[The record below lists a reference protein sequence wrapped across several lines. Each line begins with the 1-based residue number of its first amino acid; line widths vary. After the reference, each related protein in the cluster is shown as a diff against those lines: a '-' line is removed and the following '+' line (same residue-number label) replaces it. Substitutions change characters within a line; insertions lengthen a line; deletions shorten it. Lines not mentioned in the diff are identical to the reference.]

1 VSGANSIL
9 RSEARSDLASI
20 GVSKGIEMALSRI
33 RAIWSGFVGAPGVST
48 FYADDAT
55 VLLPAIGD
63 FFTNISGLLP
73 NDVTVTVDA
82 FGDIIDET
90 TGGLTGSWTASAVGP
105 ATGTGGDNYAAPVGM
120 CVDWNTGVVMD
131 LHRLRGRTFV
141 VPCSGAQFDVDGSP
155 LSTAVSG
162 LQSAGDALIAADGN
176 LMVWH
181 RPRAAKAADGSR
193 PAVTARAGGYAN
205 VTTAH
210 VPDKA
215 VVLRSRRD

>member
-1 VSGANSIL
+1 MRKAGLPTQLARRAWIAFAHSSRRTGESGRNNAPCRCR
-9 RSEARSDLASI
+9 RSNGTFVPAPAR
-20 GVSKGIEMALSRI
+20 
-33 RAIWSGFVGAPGVST
+33 GA
-48 FYADDAT
+48 AAT
-55 VLLPAIGD
+55 VPESVCA
-63 FFTNISGLLP
+63 SP
-73 NDVTVTVDA
+73 NSVSPTS
-82 FGDIIDET
+82 FDIHST
-90 TGGLTGSWTASAVGP
+90 MVQPRVHPGRMGAVGP
-105 ATGTGGDNYAAPVGM
+105 ATRTGGDNYAAPVGM